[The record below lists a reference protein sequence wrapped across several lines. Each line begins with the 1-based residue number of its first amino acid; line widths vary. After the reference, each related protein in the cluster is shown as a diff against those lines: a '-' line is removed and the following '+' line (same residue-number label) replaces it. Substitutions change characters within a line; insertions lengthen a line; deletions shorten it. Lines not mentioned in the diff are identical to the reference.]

1 MIKKYG
7 MLIWRIIGMA
17 VAAVALG
24 YFINERNTGMVILF
38 TILLVLNLAFTVVLI
53 KKQRMQDRN

>member
-7 MLIWRIIGMA
+7 VLIWRIIGMA

-24 YFINERNTGMVILF
+24 YFINERNIGMAILF
-38 TILLVLNLAFTVVLI
+38 TILLVINLAFTAALI
-53 KKQRMQDRN
+53 KKQRMQNRN